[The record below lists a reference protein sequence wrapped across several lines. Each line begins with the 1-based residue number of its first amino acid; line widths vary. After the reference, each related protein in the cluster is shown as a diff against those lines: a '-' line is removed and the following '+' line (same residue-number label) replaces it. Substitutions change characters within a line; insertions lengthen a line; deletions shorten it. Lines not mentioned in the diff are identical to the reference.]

1 MLYNK
6 EGLWKSN
13 DMWNFT
19 VKEGVSQKELIYV
32 ENINET
38 KVWGTTND
46 GKVILEIF
54 EEDKAEQ
61 LWTKGEPNAEGY
73 FTLENYEVSKVIS
86 ATSSNSLELKGNI
99 ILQRIS
105 PSLIGNYLQCF
116 LFF

>member
-1 MLYNK
+1 MLHNK
-6 EGLWKSN
+6 EGLWKSS

-19 VKEGVSQKELIYV
+19 IKEGVPKDELIYI

-61 LWTKGEPNAEGY
+61 LWKKGEPNAEGY
-73 FTLENYEVSKVIS
+73 FTLLNYENAKFMTYNIS
-86 ATSSNSLELKGNI
+86 SSSLEIKGNI
-99 ILQRIS
+99 NPI
-105 PSLIGNYLQCF
+105 
-116 LFF
+116 

>member
-61 LWTKGEPNAEGY
+61 LWKKGEPSAEGY
-73 FTLENYEVSKVIS
+73 FIFENYEVSKVIT
-86 ATSSNSLELKGNI
+86 ATSSTSLELKGNI

>member
-1 MLYNK
+1 MLHNK

-46 GKVILEIF
+46 DKVILENF
-54 EEDKAEQ
+54 EEGKAQQ
-61 LWTKGEPNAEGY
+61 LWKKGEPDKDGY
-73 FTLENYEVSKVIS
+73 FILENSEVSKVIT
-86 ATSSNSLELKGNI
+86 AGTSESGLEIKGK
-99 ILQRIS
+99 LTLR
-105 PSLIGNYLQCF
+105 
-116 LFF
+116 